1 MGFGPLFA
9 VRPFRVDAVLIAAV
23 RERWVEDCR
32 AFVMPWGHMIP
43 TLEDVV
49 HLTGLPVQGAPVIGR
64 ELGDYRR
71 EVQELLGMDMAR
83 TKKVVRALPLGLFP
97 AVVGLSGQ
105 RRGPLS
111 NLEEL
116 LQSVR
121 AAAHFGRRSEE
132 QEVRLFLIFFF
143 GRLLFATTADKVSCK
158 YLQFVRD
165 LDRAR
170 GYAWGAAM
178 LGHLLAHLPAF
189 SRQSYSVGG
198 FTPFLQV

>member
-1 MGFGPLFA
+1 M
-9 VRPFRVDAVLIAAV
+9 
-23 RERWVEDCR
+23 EDCR
-32 AFVMPWGHMIP
+32 ACVMPWGHMIP

-49 HLTGLPVQGAPVIGR
+49 HLTGLPVQGSPMTGR

-71 EVQELLGMDMAR
+71 EVQELLGVDMAR

-97 AVVGLSGQ
+97 AAVGLSGQ

-111 NLEEL
+111 SLDEL
-116 LQSVR
+116 LDSVR
-121 AAAHFGRRSEE
+121 AAARFGQRGEE

-158 YLQFVRD
+158 FLQFVRD
-165 LDRAR
+165 LPRAR

-178 LGHLLAHLPAF
+178 LGHLLAYLPAF
-189 SRQSYSVGG
+189 PRQSFSVGG